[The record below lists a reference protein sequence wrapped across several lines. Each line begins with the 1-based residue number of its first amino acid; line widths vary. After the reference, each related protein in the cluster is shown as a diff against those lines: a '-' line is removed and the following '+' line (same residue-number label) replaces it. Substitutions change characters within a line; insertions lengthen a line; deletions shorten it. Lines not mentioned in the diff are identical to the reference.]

1 VNADTVNT
9 EAPRANVGVRSC
21 TPTEVA
27 ALRARARRAYEL
39 GMLRLGL
46 VRAAVVTCLVAVL
59 AAAGVARLPSPAWL
73 VPVFAAWLLVG
84 WRGALVWRGA
94 LAGLVAGLA
103 ALALPISLLRPC
115 CATMTGATG
124 CSMPEVCMAAGA
136 LLGLVV
142 VASLPRLGSPSEW
155 ARACG
160 GALLAVASLV
170 ASRCATL
177 FLGETLGLLGGMLA
191 SAAGVAAARAWW
203 SRRSAS
209 PS

>member
-1 VNADTVNT
+1 VNAETLPVL
-9 EAPRANVGVRSC
+9 EAK
-21 TPTEVA
+21 
-27 ALRARARRAYEL
+27 ARRAYEL

-73 VPVFAAWLLVG
+73 VLVFAAWLLVG
-84 WRGALVWRGA
+84 WRGALMWRGA
-94 LAGLVAGLA
+94 LGGLVAGLA
-103 ALALPISLLRPC
+103 ALALPLSVLRPC

-124 CSMPEVCMAAGA
+124 CSMPELCIGAGA
-136 LLGLVV
+136 LLGLAVT
-142 VASLPRLGSPSEW
+142 ASLPRLGSASEW
-155 ARACG
+155 ARASG

-177 FLGETLGLLGGMLA
+177 FLGETVGLLGGLVA
-191 SAAGVAAARAWW
+191 SAAAVSFARAWW
-203 SRRSAS
+203 SSRAAH